1 MSKDNFNKYITQR
14 TNRDC
19 CLYSIVETIQSTSQL
34 ISAEYFSCY
43 QKKNSAG
50 GGMTAPAVLCDREDR
65 LTPDKKIPEPLPHP
79 YTAAP

>member
-34 ISAEYFSCY
+34 ISKAELV
-43 QKKNSAG
+43 NSILLN
-50 GGMTAPAVLCDREDR
+50 V
-65 LTPDKKIPEPLPHP
+65 
-79 YTAAP
+79 